1 MEIKNVSIVGMG
13 SLGLIFGSFLY
24 DKIGKE
30 NVEYIVDK
38 ARAEIPE
45 YGHRIINGKEY
56 NFNVVSEDDEK
67 HKADLIIFAVKSTA
81 LEEAIKI
88 VKNRVGQSTIM
99 ISLQNGINSEEVISK
114 VYGSGNVLYTI
125 AEGMDPI
132 RDKNT
137 LNYKKMGYLRT
148 GTDTNENGKRDRLD
162 ILLKFFDSIDFPYIY
177 EEDVKHR
184 LWSKFML
191 NVGVNQVVMINEGNF
206 DSIQSPGPQRD
217 LVIAAMR
224 EVMDLAKEE
233 NINLTEEDFKF
244 YLNLVDSLDP
254 NGMPSMRFDGLHK
267 IRSEVDIFAGTVLK
281 LGKKHGIDTPV
292 NKEIY
297 NKIKEIEADY

>member
-38 ARAEIPE
+38 ARAEISE

-56 NFNVVSEDDEK
+56 NFNVVSEDDEN

-88 VKNRVGQSTIM
+88 VKNRVGQSTLM

-137 LNYKKMGYLRT
+137 LNFKKMGYLRT
-148 GTDTNENGKRDRLD
+148 GTDTDENGKRERLD

-267 IRSEVDIFAGTVLK
+267 IKSEVDIFAGTVLK
-281 LGKKHGIDTPV
+281 LGEKHGIDTPV